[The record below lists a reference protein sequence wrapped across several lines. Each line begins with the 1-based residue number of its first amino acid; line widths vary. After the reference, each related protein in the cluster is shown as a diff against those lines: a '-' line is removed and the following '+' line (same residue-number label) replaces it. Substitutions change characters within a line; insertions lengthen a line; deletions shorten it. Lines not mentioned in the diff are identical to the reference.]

1 MSEYVIANKSD
12 LVSVAEAIREKS
24 GTTDTLT
31 FPTGF
36 MSAIG
41 EIQSNSGDDE
51 VAVETVQYY
60 IVTQ

>member
-1 MSEYVIANKSD
+1 MSEYVITNKSD

-36 MSAIG
+36 CVS
-41 EIQSNSGDDE
+41 
-51 VAVETVQYY
+51 YW
-60 IVTQ
+60 